1 MQENTD
7 ETAHSEN
14 GGHSGGQFE
23 SESKTVASLKL
34 RALTDLIQAIESVD
48 AWIDVAQLTAESI
61 ALQESLQAIR
71 QLIWAKH

>member
-1 MQENTD
+1 
-7 ETAHSEN
+7 
-14 GGHSGGQFE
+14 
-23 SESKTVASLKL
+23 VASLKL